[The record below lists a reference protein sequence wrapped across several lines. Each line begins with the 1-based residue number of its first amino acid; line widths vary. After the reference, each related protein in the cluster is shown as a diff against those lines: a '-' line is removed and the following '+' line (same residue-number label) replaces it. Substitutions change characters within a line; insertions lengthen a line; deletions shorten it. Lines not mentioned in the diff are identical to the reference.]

1 MINYRKNVLSVVAA
15 LAISSTALYSTY
27 VPLTTDGVYLPA
39 AAPKD
44 GVWTLFGV
52 TAFNSPSGTTG
63 GEDGQFSIGGGLS
76 TSAIDRTN
84 DSSFEDGF
92 AQGNDYLGKVKM
104 LDAGA
109 NTYIEVR
116 VDTSDIVFEDT
127 DPLRTIYVKDTD
139 ADGEVSAT
147 PIFAL
152 TYRASMEGKKLE
164 YSRSILGTDAKTI
177 TINSENTFRY
187 AAIGVP
193 TTASDADNSDS
204 LIAIKDAV
212 DFNLSN
218 NPYSSSFY
226 DKDTYGDVQAGNDRF
241 RMYRFDAQNQQWEI
255 YDMNNTVNDFSNL
268 EVGRGYWGRMQ
279 LDSSSVGGIVLGKA
293 TQQIPHATYTDLE
306 ADAWNLL
313 AFDDFYPDIRNS
325 STGLRL
331 DVNAST
337 NLTLID
343 SSTGYEIVVAIGGTD
358 VVADSQLINAAVA
371 NAKDSGS
378 IARVFDLKAFP
389 TGAGATQEITL
400 ISNKRFG
407 VKDSTASGGI
417 TSVTTLLGNKPF
429 DPVTLENEAFDV
441 IELGDVNSS
450 DGVYSKYGE
459 YTVIIKPLVGS
470 GTAADEN
477 VSSISL
483 VSGTATEV
491 IKILDLNS
499 TIDTVAK
506 VGTNLDL
513 LDGYKAFGIDLKYES
528 NSSDLDPGYV
538 LIASDNPFYITDKT
552 YIRAFT
558 VRDDANIVGDGDVD
572 FQFTIF
578 GSGESAGGTN
588 CTDTVVSDTAA
599 VTIDER
605 NVSDAINSTCLSTA
619 GRSATDRTDSSQG
632 YLIIAGNKDRYL
644 DVQEKNSTSRL
655 QDATAPYV
663 DKDGNTIDAY
673 DYGIDFAKGAV
684 SELYIISKLA
694 SLDTMQKFVIDI
706 DTYNN
711 DLNDSISF
719 ELNTTGTYSN
729 VGYEEYNITNQQFTE
744 ADTSTYFDL
753 IEQKL
758 GNLFAEHNITYS
770 IEHNGT
776 SGDINGSVMTIL
788 TDNNVDGIRIATV
801 ELAGGSFEDANLSDA
816 NATKTSGVIDVVNA
830 EETLNLKTNAYKSPD
845 YVIDGPLY
853 TMREAGF
860 QLRALVTGAMNYQTD
875 TMAWDN
881 VDLTREP
888 SKWFDDAGDYNL
900 FGIDSTSGYW
910 AYLTDPDSDESDFG
924 IDGTKVSV
932 NTQKYHSHWD
942 PRTGV
947 ATNHLVANFTVSL
960 KDTLGS
966 WDANNSITAV
976 ASIGGAEI
984 DLRNSSN
991 GGLTFVSGVNT
1002 YDNPGLLGDR
1012 QSILLKLSD
1021 GLGIKTDG
1029 NIDTGLV
1036 LDLEKPAKPVI
1047 SLETG
1052 APKIT
1057 TTYTENV
1064 TYHVIGNTVTNGIDE
1079 GNWGPADAL
1088 LGASA
1093 VAGDGLTKS
1102 EFESYKFCKDGA
1114 ADPVTYKVFVVD
1126 GGSDDNGTGKLG
1138 MGNASDF
1145 DEFTYAALLYDAA
1158 RIQSIYNTGIET
1170 VSLGDEYNTS
1180 CELINEDVSFGLQL
1194 TAMTE
1199 GATVTLASSAKY
1211 ISDNAGQPLTIYVS
1225 NNGIIVRLDYQIPYA
1240 TTEMYFEIAG
1250 EVWSY
1255 TLPTEAN
1262 LDLLNNTY
1270 DNPLDISVDRA
1281 AAPAHTAKQFIGLT
1295 L

>member
-1 MINYRKNVLSVVAA
+1 MINYRKSVLSVVAA

-27 VPLTTDGVYLPA
+27 IPLTTDGNYLPA
-39 AAPKD
+39 TAAKN

-52 TAFNSPSGTTG
+52 TAFNSPSGVTG
-63 GEDGQFSIGGGLS
+63 GEAGQFSIGSSLS
-76 TSAIDRTN
+76 TTAVDRTN

-92 AQGNDYLGKVKM
+92 EISGDSLGKVK
-104 LDAGA
+104 LLTSDP
-109 NTYIEVR
+109 NEYIEVR
-116 VDTSDIVFEDT
+116 VDTSSIVFEDT

-139 ADGEVSAT
+139 ADGEVSAD

-152 TYRASMEGKKLE
+152 TYRASMEGQKLE
-164 YSRSILGTDAKTI
+164 YSRSILGTDAKFI

-187 AAIGVP
+187 AAVGVS

-204 LIAIKDAV
+204 LVNIEDAL

-226 DKDTYGDVQAGNDRF
+226 DKDNYGDAQVGDDRF

-255 YDMNNTVNDFSNL
+255 YDKNNSVNDFSTL
-268 EVGRGYWGRMQ
+268 EIGRGYWGRMN
-279 LDSSSVGGIVLGKA
+279 LDAADTGKLGGIVLGKT
-293 TQQIPHATYTDLE
+293 TQQISHTKYTGLQ

-313 AFDDFYPDIRNS
+313 AFDDIYPDIRNS

-337 NLTLID
+337 DLTLID
-343 SSTGYEIVVAIGGTD
+343 SSTGYEIKVTIGGTD
-358 VVADSQLINAAVA
+358 VLADSQLINAAV
-371 NAKDSGS
+371 NDAKDSGA

-389 TGAGATQEITL
+389 TGAGTAQEITL

-417 TSVTTLLGNKPF
+417 TSVTTLLGEVPT
-429 DPVTLENEAFDV
+429 DPTTLEDEYTISD
-441 IELGDVNSS
+441 LGDVNSS

-459 YTVIIKPLVGS
+459 FAVIIKPLVGS

-483 VSGTATEV
+483 VSGTATAV
-491 IKILDLNS
+491 TKILDLNS
-499 TIDTVAK
+499 SIDTVAK

-513 LDGYKAFGIDLKYES
+513 LDGYKSFGIDLKYES

-538 LIASDNPFYITDKT
+538 LIASANPFYITDKT

-588 CTDTVVSDTAA
+588 CTDTVISDTDL

-655 QDATAPYV
+655 QDATGPYV

-673 DYGIDFAKGAV
+673 DNGIDFAKGAV

-694 SLDTMQKFVIDI
+694 SLDTMKKFVIDI

-729 VGYEEYNITNQQFTE
+729 AGYEEYNITNQEFTE
-744 ADTSTYFDL
+744 GDTSTYFDL

-776 SGDINGSVMTIL
+776 ANDINGSVMTIL

-801 ELAGGSFEDANLSDA
+801 ELAGGFDDANLSDI
-816 NATKTSGVIDVVNA
+816 NATKTTGVIDVVNA

-888 SKWFDDAGDYNL
+888 SEWFDDAGNYNL

-932 NTQKYHSHWD
+932 STQKYHTHWD

-947 ATNHLVANFTVSL
+947 ASNHLVANFTVAL
-960 KDTLGS
+960 NDTLGS

-991 GGLTFVSGVNT
+991 GGLTFTSGINT
-1002 YDNPGLLGDR
+1002 YDNPGLLGNR
-1012 QSILLKLSD
+1012 YGISLKLSD

-1047 SLETG
+1047 SLDSG

-1057 TTYTENV
+1057 TTYTDPV

-1079 GNWGPADAL
+1079 GDWGPTDAL
-1088 LGASA
+1088 TGA
-1093 VAGDGLTKS
+1093 AGVDGGLTKA
-1102 EFESYKFCKDGA
+1102 EFESYTFCKDGA
-1114 ADPVTYKVFVVD
+1114 SDPVTYKVFVVD
-1126 GGSDDNGTGKLG
+1126 QGSDNNGTGKLG
-1138 MGNASDF
+1138 LGNASDF

-1158 RIQSIYNTGIET
+1158 RMQSIYNTAMET
-1170 VSLGDEYNTS
+1170 VSLGDEYNTT
-1180 CELINEDVSFGLQL
+1180 CELIAEDVSFGLQL

-1199 GATVTLASSAKY
+1199 GSTATLASSVKY
-1211 ISDNAGQPLTIYVS
+1211 VSDNAGQPLTIYIS
-1225 NNGIIVRLDYQIPYA
+1225 NNGIVVRLDYQIAYA
-1240 TTEMYFEIAG
+1240 TALIYFEIDG

-1255 TLPTEAN
+1255 TLPSEAD

-1270 DNPLDISVDRA
+1270 DNPFDISVDRV